1 MNIAVTKTPAEVAYD
16 GMLLPHPRLED
27 WKWTNLRVLIDRPYP
42 PRVKVAADL
51 KDIERLL
58 KRDPLAKLARTRIVF
73 VNGVF
78 EPSWSN
84 LPQGGDV
91 KVAQRLAPANSTD
104 EPVLEM
110 NKAFATDG
118 VHIEIASNI
127 DAPVALVMLATD
139 GAARTI
145 ATRHTVAVA
154 DGASATL
161 FEIHLGEGDYLT
173 NSVIDVT
180 LGVSAKLDRVKLEI
194 EARDAIHLAHARIAL
209 GTNAILRD
217 FTLTSGA
224 RVNRQNGTIVFKGEK
239 ADAKI
244 AGSYLLSGKQ
254 HADTRLLVDHQVP
267 KCVSREVFKCVMDE
281 KARGIFQ
288 GKVIVQPDAQK
299 TDGKQSSH
307 GLLLSETAEFD
318 AKPELEIY
326 ADDVVCG
333 HGATSGDIDH
343 NHLFYLR
350 SRGIPEPEAKSMLI
364 SAFVAE
370 AFDTIGHEG
379 VRDEL
384 SNFAETWLVS
394 HKEENT

>member
-1 MNIAVTKTPAEVAYD
+1 MNIAVNKTPAELAYD

-42 PRVKVAADL
+42 PRVKVTAAP

-73 VNGVF
+73 VNGEF
-78 EPSWSN
+78 ENAWSN
-84 LPQGGDV
+84 LPTGGDV
-91 KVAQRLAPANSTD
+91 KVTQRLAPLSGDD
-104 EPVLEM
+104 EPVLDM
-110 NKAFATDG
+110 NKVFATAG
-118 VHIEIASNI
+118 VHVEIASNI
-127 DAPVALVMLATD
+127 DTPVELVHIATN
-139 GAARTI
+139 AI
-145 ATRHTVAVA
+145 ATRHSIAVT

-161 FEIHLGEGDYLT
+161 FETHLGEGDYLS
-173 NSVIDVT
+173 NSVIDIS
-180 LGVSAKLDRVKLEI
+180 LGAGAKLDRVKLEI
-194 EARDAIHLAHARIAL
+194 ESREAIHLAHALIKL

-224 RVNRQNGTIVFKGEK
+224 RVNRQNGTISFTGEK

-254 HADTRLLVDHQVP
+254 HADTRLLIDHRMP
-267 KCVSREVFKCVMDE
+267 KCTSREVFKCVMDE
-281 KARGIFQ
+281 RARGIFQ
-288 GKVIVQPDAQK
+288 GKVVVQRDAQK

-343 NHLFYLR
+343 DHLFYLC
-350 SRGIPEPEAKSMLI
+350 SRGIPEAEAKSMLI
-364 SAFVAE
+364 AAFVAE
-370 AFDTIGHEG
+370 AFDTVGHDE
-379 VRDEL
+379 VRNQL
-384 SNFAETWLVS
+384 NHFAETWLVS
-394 HKEENT
+394 HKETSP